1 MQKAVSSCFLIL
13 VDDFEVVSKYCL
25 PDPIHN
31 VLSISSFLNHS
42 QYYDGCLNL
51 VASAS
56 NVDGGLDTQNELP
69 LTLPEFLFDEPFYQP
84 PSTYIYAF
92 HLVRSY
98 VFQADSFLP
107 SPLYIFPV
115 AH

>member
-1 MQKAVSSCFLIL
+1 MQKVASSCFLIL

-31 VLSISSFLNHS
+31 VLSISSFLDHS
-42 QYYDGCLNL
+42 QYYDDYLNL
-51 VASAS
+51 VASAL
-56 NVDGGLDTQNELP
+56 NADDDLDIQNELP
-69 LTLPEFLFDEPFYQP
+69 LTLPEFLFGEPFYQP

-107 SPLYIFPV
+107 SPLYIFL
-115 AH
+115 ATH